1 MTGSRKLSVA
11 EYLKVLQLEYLSHKT
26 REFVYE
32 DPGFIKMNREIAG
45 KKKEKILNLSKKFQ
59 LLSIFD
65 SKHYFEEFVNTVFF
79 QEFGLPSLQYS
90 IDADKAKA
98 VAYWD
103 KYFLLKPHVI
113 VEYNNQDYLVVEN
126 FPNKDIL
133 EINYGKEILTLPYT
147 WIKIKRLNIPFE

>member
-1 MTGSRKLSVA
+1 MTGSRKLSIA

-32 DPGFIKMNREIAG
+32 DPGFIKMNREIAE
-45 KKKEKILNLSKKFQ
+45 KKKEKIMNLSKKFH

-65 SKHYFEEFVNTVFF
+65 SKHHFEGFVNTVFF

-90 IDADKAKA
+90 IDVEKAKA

-103 KYFLLKPHVI
+103 KYFLLKPQVVI
-113 VEYNNQDYLVVEN
+113 KYNNKEYSVIKN
-126 FPNKDIL
+126 FPNKDVL
-133 EINYGKEILTLPYT
+133 EIQQEKEILALPYT